1 MVLILGIY
9 IKNTGCLRFSQVLK
23 NPNVKISIYNEDN
36 GKQIGDSYTTK
47 TGIFNDDFLW
57 VLILFYILIA
67 DCFFAAI

>member
-23 NPNVKISIYNEDN
+23 NPKVKISIYNEDI

-47 TGIFNDDFLW
+47 TGVFNDDFL
-57 VLILFYILIA
+57 
-67 DCFFAAI
+67 